1 MNLDYFKNKETTL
14 DWIKENIKVY
24 GDTNPLGIDMSVHNP
39 SDSEHSTSPSV
50 FLTLVL
56 DHKNNIKDLNKINY
70 FIETGTCSGISSMSF
85 ATVIDQ
91 VHTVDVRPWDDY
103 KNIKERYSNI
113 NFWEGDSTKFLETLL
128 PTIPDERCV
137 FLLDAHDGTHI
148 VPIKEEIELI
158 KTLSNVKDHIIIVDD
173 CVDCGAGNF
182 PTLETIHKCI
192 LDINPD
198 YKFIDGGNI
207 RRTHIAYV

>member
-1 MNLDYFKNKETTL
+1 MNLRHFNTKEVTL
-14 DWIKENIKVY
+14 EWIKENIKVY

-56 DHKNNIKDLNKINY
+56 DHKDNIEGLSDINR

-85 ATVIDQ
+85 ATVIDH
-91 VHTVDVRPWDDY
+91 VDTVDVRPWDDY
-103 KNIKERYSNI
+103 KSIKEKYPNI
-113 NFWEGDSTKFLETLL
+113 NFWQGQSTTFLENLL

-137 FLLDAHDGTHI
+137 FLLDAHDGTDI
-148 VPIKEEIELI
+148 VPINEEINLI
-158 KTLSNVKDHIIIVDD
+158 KTLSNVKDHVIIVDD
-173 CVDCGAGNF
+173 CVDCSHGNF
-182 PTLETIHKCI
+182 PSLDSIRNCI
-192 LDINPD
+192 QDINPD
-198 YKFIDGGNI
+198 YKFIDGGNV